1 MRRGRYVGRVEDLEQ
16 ERRAHE
22 AAVRASPEDLDVLAD
37 AAEFYVGVAEDEG
50 DPEWGRRALSIAERG
65 SKVARRGGEPDDVA
79 DFALLESAAASA
91 SGDPRD
97 ALARLERALQACPGH
112 PALAVE
118 RGLLLFDLCRF
129 EDARRQLGDALAA
142 GPEEADPAAHH
153 TLGLIAERTGDER
166 EAAARFAAA
175 RAIAPDD
182 FPRPVHLSHRAFEAA
197 VEDALAE
204 LPEPVRS
211 YLSNVAIAV
220 EDFPPDDDLLSSDPP
235 LPPTVLGMFRG
246 APLGD
251 NASMDPWSHFP
262 SSIVL
267 YQRNLKRFA
276 TDRRDLVEQI
286 RVTLLHE
293 VGHFLGLDED
303 QLRERGLD

>member
-1 MRRGRYVGRVEDLEQ
+1 MGHVEADLER

-22 AAVRASPEDLDVLAD
+22 EALRASPDDLDVLAE
-37 AAEFYVGVAEDEG
+37 AAEFYLGLGEEEG
-50 DPEWGRRALSIAERG
+50 APEWAHRALSIAERG
-65 SKVARRGGEPDDVA
+65 SKVARRAGGADDVA
-79 DFALLESAAASA
+79 EFALLESAAASA
-91 SGDPRD
+91 AGLPRD
-97 ALARLERALQACPGH
+97 ALGRLERALQSCAGH
-112 PALAVE
+112 PALLVE

-129 EDARRQLGDALAA
+129 GEARQQLVDALAA
-142 GPEEADPAAHH
+142 DPDEPDAAAHH
-153 TLGLIAERTGDER
+153 TLGLIAERAGDAR

-175 RAIAPDD
+175 RALAPDD
-182 FPRPVHLSHRAFEAA
+182 FPRPVHLPGRAFETA

-204 LPEPVRS
+204 LPEPVRA

-220 EDFPPDDDLLSSDPP
+220 EDFPPDDDLLAADPP

-251 NASMDPWSHFP
+251 KGSMDPWSHFP

-267 YQRNLKRFA
+267 YQRNLERFA

-293 VGHFLGLDED
+293 VGHFLGLDEE